1 MVHFKDVYTNI
12 SLCSSRERA
21 IESTGERTSTPQHP
35 RQSSWSVHIQ
45 CYICHLLSY
54 IYLTHLE

>member
-35 RQSSWSVHIQ
+35 RQSSWSVAHTVLHMSPT
-45 CYICHLLSY
+45 C
-54 IYLTHLE
+54 IYLPHVE